1 MDIAKIRK
9 KLKKSEEDREKNG
22 AAAHT
27 PHADDESGS
36 SPADTG
42 TEITGKETPLSES
55 KPESSSEDREK
66 ADPGTS
72 DSAPSPPPGK
82 EPKAEHIKEQS
93 SSRESAVKERVSA
106 GQEEESV
113 EILTFSLLK
122 EEFAFRISQLEEII
136 RHQRITRVPKTP
148 AYVLGI
154 TSLRGKIIPVIDL
167 KLKLSLSDNISP
179 DTNVGK
185 ILIIKSSRGPMGV
198 AVDKVTGV
206 IPVAKS
212 QILPPPSHLSDIE
225 LKFIDGIAVINK
237 RFVSIINMGEATAL
251 NLK

>member
-27 PHADDESGS
+27 PHADNERGS

-42 TEITGKETPLSES
+42 AETTGKQTSLPESE
-55 KPESSSEDREK
+55 PESSSEDREK

-72 DSAPSPPPGK
+72 DSAPSPHPGK

-93 SSRESAVKERVSA
+93 SSRENTVKERVSA
-106 GQEEESV
+106 EQEESV

-122 EEFAFRISQLEEII
+122 EEFAFRISQLDEII

-167 KLKLSLSDNISP
+167 KLKLSLSDKVSL